1 MAADAAQ
8 APDHQSKAKIFIS
21 YSRKDMT
28 FADRLE
34 AALKVRGFEPLID
47 RTDIY
52 AFEDWWQRIQALI
65 GRADTVVFVLSPD
78 AVTSDVALKELAY
91 GAALNKRFAPIVARR
106 VEDAAVPEPLRRLNF
121 IFLDD
126 PDRFE
131 VGADQFAE
139 ALTIDIG
146 WVRQHTE
153 FGEAA
158 RRWVVAGRS
167 NGLLLR
173 SPVLEEAERWIAS
186 RPRGTPE
193 PTVETQAL
201 VADSRRGAT
210 RRRNILTASLAAG
223 LVIALGLAG
232 LAYWQREIAVAQ
244 RQIADQQRQRAEDTL
259 AAATKTANSL
269 VFDLAVRFRD
279 TVGIP
284 ANLVK
289 DILDRARALQGQL
302 IKSGQVTPAL
312 RYSQSASLTET
323 AASLLTIGDAGGAL
337 SAAEQARQIMA
348 DLVAGNPREM
358 QFQRQLAM
366 ALLKIGKA
374 QQAQG
379 DLASALKSYRDDLA
393 ITDLLAKSDPSNA
406 QWQRDLEV
414 SYLSIGDVQ
423 VALGNLASALKTYR
437 DALTVAEHLA
447 KSNPGNA
454 DWQYDLGSAYEK
466 SAML

>member
-1 MAADAAQ
+1 MAARHCRRAATDRKR
-8 APDHQSKAKIFIS
+8 AKAI
-21 YSRKDMT
+21 
-28 FADRLE
+28 
-34 AALKVRGFEPLID
+34 
-47 RTDIY
+47 
-52 AFEDWWQRIQALI
+52 
-65 GRADTVVFVLSPD
+65 
-78 AVTSDVALKELAY
+78 
-91 GAALNKRFAPIVARR
+91 
-106 VEDAAVPEPLRRLNF
+106 
-121 IFLDD
+121 
-126 PDRFE
+126 
-131 VGADQFAE
+131 AE
-139 ALTIDIG
+139 
-146 WVRQHTE
+146 
-153 FGEAA
+153 
-158 RRWVVAGRS
+158 
-167 NGLLLR
+167 
-173 SPVLEEAERWIAS
+173 
-186 RPRGTPE
+186 
-193 PTVETQAL
+193 
-201 VADSRRGAT
+201 
-210 RRRNILTASLAAG
+210 
-223 LVIALGLAG
+223 
-232 LAYWQREIAVAQ
+232 
-244 RQIADQQRQRAEDTL
+244 QQRQRAEDTL

-279 TVGIP
+279 TLGIP

-289 DILDRARALQGQL
+289 DILDRARALQDQL

-312 RYSQSASLTET
+312 RYSQAASLTET

-423 VALGNLASALKTYR
+423 VAQGNLASALKTTATLSR
-437 DALTVAEHLA
+437 LLSTWQSPILAMPTGSMTSVVLT
-447 KSNPGNA
+447 K
-454 DWQYDLGSAYEK
+454 K